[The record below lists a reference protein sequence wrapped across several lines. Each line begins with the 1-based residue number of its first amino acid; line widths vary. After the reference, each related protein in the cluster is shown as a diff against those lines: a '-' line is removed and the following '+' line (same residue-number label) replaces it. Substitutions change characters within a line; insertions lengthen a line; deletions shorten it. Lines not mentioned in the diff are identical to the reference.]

1 MSSNIRI
8 KKNCVLCGKLF
19 IAKTLST
26 KCCGNA
32 CAKRLYKRKKKEEQ
46 IEKALLDSANPI
58 KAPESRLNEREYL
71 SVTECVNLFGVS
83 ESTVRRLIREDLIPF
98 IRIKRRIVINKK
110 GVIKYLSN
118 ERYN

>member
-26 KCCGNA
+26 KCCGNT
-32 CAKRLYKRKKKEEQ
+32 CSRRLYKKKKKEEQ
-46 IEKALLDSANPI
+46 IEKALLDSSNPI
-58 KAPESRLNEREYL
+58 KAPESRLNKRGFL

-83 ESTVRRLIREDLIPF
+83 ESTIRRLIRENLI
-98 IRIKRRIVINKK
+98 
-110 GVIKYLSN
+110 L
-118 ERYN
+118 ECL